1 MSEDIIDRLIRESA
15 EVWPDFDRVS
25 SEAVLR
31 ILRAHYFIDQE
42 LSRSLAEYDLV
53 LGEFGVLAEL
63 RLSGPPFRLTPTQLY
78 NRLLVTSGGMTG
90 RLDKLEKRDLI
101 CRHPDPNDRRSIL
114 VELTDSGRVLIDEV
128 CLAYIATEEDMVK
141 VLSPAE
147 RGELVGLL
155 KKLLVDLEQR
165 A

>member
-1 MSEDIIDRLIRESA
+1 
-15 EVWPDFDRVS
+15 
-25 SEAVLR
+25 
-31 ILRAHYFIDQE
+31 
-42 LSRSLAEYDLV
+42 
-53 LGEFGVLAEL
+53 
-63 RLSGPPFRLTPTQLY
+63 
-78 NRLLVTSGGMTG
+78 MTG

-155 KKLLVDLEQR
+155 KKLLGDLEQR
-165 A
+165 ASGPKGNTSLP